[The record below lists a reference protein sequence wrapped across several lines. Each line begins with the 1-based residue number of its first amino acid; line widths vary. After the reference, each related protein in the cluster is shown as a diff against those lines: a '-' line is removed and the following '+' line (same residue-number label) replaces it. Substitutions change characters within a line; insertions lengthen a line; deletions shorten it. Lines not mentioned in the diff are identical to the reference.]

1 MKMKKILTLMLVSLL
16 LGVEQEAAAGDQTA
30 GAAIRLHATQ
40 HNFGDAPRRGGDLSY
55 ELHFTN
61 EGTAPLVLTRVV
73 TSCSC
78 LKAHFQRRPVAPG
91 GEGVIR
97 IVYEPQK
104 SEPGTFSK
112 VVQIYSNAESGRVIF
127 TVQGNSL
134 EEERVK
140 VKNDKVKIKR

>member
-1 MKMKKILTLMLVSLL
+1 MAMMKKLLTLLL
-16 LGVEQEAAAGDQTA
+16 LLIPLASLQAKEKGQTA
-30 GAAIRLHATQ
+30 GAAIRLHATH
-40 HNFGDAPRRGGDLSY
+40 HNFGDTPRRGGDLSY

-61 EGTAPLVLTRVV
+61 EGTAPLILTRVV

-78 LKAHFQRRPVAPG
+78 LKAHFHRRPVAVG
-91 GEGVIR
+91 EEGVIR

-134 EEERVK
+134 DEDGVKSKDNKEK
-140 VKNDKVKIKR
+140 VKR

>member
-1 MKMKKILTLMLVSLL
+1 MKKILTLLL
-16 LGVEQEAAAGDQTA
+16 LLMLSLPVLRAEELQPTV
-30 GAAIRLHATQ
+30 GAVIRLQ
-40 HNFGDAPRRGGDLSY
+40 ENSHNFGDAPRRGGDLVY
-55 ELHFTN
+55 ELHYRN

-78 LKAHFQRRPVAPG
+78 LKAHFQRRPLSAG
-91 GEGVIR
+91 EEGVIR

-127 TVQGNSL
+127 TVQGNSID
-134 EEERVK
+134 ERRIK
-140 VKNDKVKIKR
+140 IKDDKVKIKR

>member
-1 MKMKKILTLMLVSLL
+1 MKKILTLLL
-16 LGVEQEAAAGDQTA
+16 LLMLSLPVLRAEELQPTV
-30 GAAIRLHATQ
+30 GAVIRLQ
-40 HNFGDAPRRGGDLSY
+40 ENSHNFGDAPRRGGDLVY
-55 ELHFTN
+55 ELHYRN

-78 LKAHFQRRPVAPG
+78 LKAHFQRRPLSAG
-91 GEGVIR
+91 EEGVIR

-127 TVQGNSL
+127 TVQGNSID
-134 EEERVK
+134 ERRVK
-140 VKNDKVKIKR
+140 IKDDKVKIKR

>member
-1 MKMKKILTLMLVSLL
+1 MKRKLLTLLL
-16 LGVEQEAAAGDQTA
+16 LLMPFVGLRADENGAVA

-40 HNFGDAPRRGGDLSY
+40 HNFGDAPRRGGDLVY
-55 ELHFTN
+55 ELHYTN

-78 LKAHFQRRPVAPG
+78 LKAHFHRRPVAV
-91 GEGVIR
+91 GETGVIR

-104 SEPGTFSK
+104 SEPGAFSK
-112 VVQIYSNAESGRVIF
+112 VIQIYSNATSGRVIF

-134 EEERVK
+134 E
-140 VKNDKVKIKR
+140 NDRAREKHDKETSKE

>member
-16 LGVEQEAAAGDQTA
+16 LGVGQEAAAGDQTA
-30 GAAIRLHATQ
+30 GAVIRLHATQ

-55 ELHFTN
+55 ELLFTFA
-61 EGTAPLVLTRVV
+61 GTAPLVLTRGV

-112 VVQIYSNAESGRVIF
+112 VVQIYSNAEGGRVIF